1 MHQEK
6 PAVTPEGDEE
16 KFFTKPLL
24 IIFLTIFIDLVGFGI
39 VIPLLTF
46 YAEEYQASPLD
57 VALLFSSYS
66 LMQFIFS
73 PIWGG
78 LSDRFG
84 RRPILFLTIVGAGIG
99 NLIVGFAGG
108 LWMIYAGRII
118 AGIMG
123 GNLSTAQA
131 YIADVTSRKNRAR
144 GMGLFG
150 MAFGLG
156 FILGP
161 AIAGVLS
168 KFGIYVPFVFAAGLS
183 FANAILLYFIL
194 PESRHANARHEER
207 SGRIAELIGTFKDRH
222 FTIIATEY
230 FLLVT
235 AFSMMTTAFAYYTM
249 LNFGFDAEKTG
260 YLLAYVGFL
269 AAISQGV
276 LFGKL
281 AKTFGEARLAAV
293 GSFLLVISLFAV
305 PYIGSDY
312 GGLLALLTGTGLF
325 AIGNSIAS
333 PAITTLASNSADEM
347 SQGKTLGILQSA
359 ASLAR
364 VFGPLLCG
372 VLLNNAANEVDK
384 NSLFRTFWTASAI
397 MCFAFFIAI
406 YYLRTQ
412 RNRPAG
418 QFN

>member
-1 MHQEK
+1 MHQQKLAHTAEQ
-6 PAVTPEGDEE
+6 DDE

-46 YAEEYQASPLD
+46 YAEEYQATPFD
-57 VALLFSSYS
+57 IGLLVSSYS
-66 LMQFIFS
+66 LMQFVFA
-73 PIWGG
+73 PIWGS
-78 LSDRFG
+78 LSDRYG
-84 RRPILFLTIVGAGIG
+84 RRPILFWTIIGAGVG

-108 LWMIYAGRII
+108 LWMIYAGRIL

-131 YIADVTSRKNRAR
+131 YIADVTTRKNRAR

-168 KFGIYVPFVFAAGLS
+168 KFGIYVPFLFAAALS

-194 PESRHANARHEER
+194 PESLRATAVSEKR
-207 SGRIAELIGTFKDRH
+207 SGRFSNLLEIFKDRQ
-222 FTIIATEY
+222 FTLITTEY

-260 YLLAYVGFL
+260 YLLAYVGLL

-276 LFGKL
+276 LFGSF
-281 AKTFGEARLAAV
+281 AKRFGEAKLAAI
-293 GSFLLVISLFAV
+293 GSFLLVLSLFAV

-312 GGLLALLTGTGLF
+312 GGIAGLLLGTGLF
-325 AIGNSIAS
+325 AFGNSMAS
-333 PAITTLASNSADEM
+333 PALTTLASNSADES

-372 VLLNNAANEVDK
+372 VLLSNASSRVDS
-384 NSLFRTFWTASAI
+384 NTLIRTFWTAAVI
-397 MCFAFFIAI
+397 MCLAFFIAI
-406 YYLRTQ
+406 YYLRKGTI
-412 RNRPAG
+412 R
-418 QFN
+418 